1 MTHEEGHEAYSPDP
15 SKPIGSE
22 HVAQFSDEVL
32 RCLLTGNILRPGLFP
47 SDNKLFGFGETS
59 PDNSGE
65 QRETSTEEID
75 CSPVILASLNDSQ
88 INDSGEKVATGV
100 TLLENTTAQA
110 SSNRRHILKT
120 SGRSTSP
127 DAAHSNTKQTPD
139 GQELLVRVDETRSK
153 LEYHDQ
159 KAIKNQGPLSSITVG
174 TETNDNGTQ

>member
-1 MTHEEGHEAYSPDP
+1 MGEEVLIVILVVKAAVYQQVTHEEGHEAYSPDP
-15 SKPIGSE
+15 SKPCRELSDHSLQFKKLTIGSE

-88 INDSGEKVATGV
+88 INDCEMVSQLNE
-100 TLLENTTAQA
+100 
-110 SSNRRHILKT
+110 
-120 SGRSTSP
+120 
-127 DAAHSNTKQTPD
+127 
-139 GQELLVRVDETRSK
+139 
-153 LEYHDQ
+153 
-159 KAIKNQGPLSSITVG
+159 
-174 TETNDNGTQ
+174 